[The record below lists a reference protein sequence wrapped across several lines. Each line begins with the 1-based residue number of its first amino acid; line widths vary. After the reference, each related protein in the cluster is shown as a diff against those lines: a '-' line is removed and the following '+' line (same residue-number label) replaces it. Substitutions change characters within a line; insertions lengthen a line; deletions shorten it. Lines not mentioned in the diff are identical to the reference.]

1 MKNLLLILTIFTLLS
16 CNKDENSTSGSSR
29 IAIKGTISGVHTKST
44 RSASTEELPLSTAK
58 KVLVFNS
65 NGYELFSINDSAF
78 QAKAFS
84 GTAPA
89 LAFLDQDNRFIGCL
103 NAGGINVLPLVSLK
117 DGENTIID
125 LSSLTLAGKL
135 VIPANNPIGDKI
147 DLNGDE
153 INWYKEL
160 GSYYESLSKNID
172 ADDDGVADFMNKKE
186 LHLSTIFGINCG
198 KWGLNDVQPQIPDT
212 NSFIV
217 DHTLRVE
224 GGKNFSPQNQTIIF
238 AGPAGSPY
246 SGISQSNYNI
256 CPNGNFISFFSQQGL
271 QSFKMGT
278 YTLTIDN
285 KNYTLKYSTVNSR
298 RFFILAEPTI
308 HTNSENKVVSVTVE
322 YRDMNQEPVNAE
334 NFVYQTMVQIDGNSR
349 ICEMGKLWENP
360 ASKQNTE
367 KYTFTLP
374 NPVALSELRQIT
386 VSYLDL
392 IGNTYNQRFTK

>member
-1 MKNLLLILTIFTLLS
+1 MKHFLLILTIVSFLS

-44 RSASTEELPLSTAK
+44 RSSSTEELPLGTAK
-58 KVLVFNS
+58 KILVFNS

-89 LAFLDQDNRFIGCL
+89 LVFLDGDNRFIGCL
-103 NAGGINVLPLVSLK
+103 NAGGLNVLPLVSLK
-117 DGENTIID
+117 DGDNTIID

-147 DLNGDE
+147 DLNDVE
-153 INWYKEL
+153 VNWYREL
-160 GSYYESLSKNID
+160 GTYYESLSKNID
-172 ADDDGVADFMNKKE
+172 ADDDGVADFMHNKD
-186 LHLSTIFGINCG
+186 LRLSTIFSINCG

-212 NSFIV
+212 NNLIV
-217 DHTLRVE
+217 DYTLRVE
-224 GGKNFSPQNQTIIF
+224 GGNNFSPQNQSIQF
-238 AGPAGSPY
+238 SGPAGSPY

-256 CPNGNFISFFSQQGL
+256 CPNGNFISFFSQQGF
-271 QSFKMGT
+271 QSFKIGT

-285 KNYTLKYSTVNSR
+285 QNYTLNYSTVNSR

-322 YRDMNQEPVNAE
+322 YRDMNGEPVNAE

-349 ICEMGKLWENP
+349 ICEIGKLWENP
-360 ASKQNTE
+360 ASKRNTE
-367 KYTFTLP
+367 KYTFILP
-374 NPVALSELRQIT
+374 DPVALSELRQIT
-386 VSYLDL
+386 VCYLDL
-392 IGNTYNQRFTK
+392 IGNTYNQRFKE

>member
-1 MKNLLLILTIFTLLS
+1 MKHFLLILTIISFLS
-16 CNKDENSTSGSSR
+16 CSKNDNSTSGSSR
-29 IAIKGTISGVHTKST
+29 IAIKGTISGVQTKST
-44 RSASTEELPLSTAK
+44 RSSSAGELPLTSAK
-58 KVLVFNS
+58 KILVFNS

-103 NAGGINVLPLVSLK
+103 NAGGLNVLPLVSLK
-117 DGENTIID
+117 DGDNTVID

-147 DLNGDE
+147 DLNDVE

-160 GSYYESLSKNID
+160 GAYYESLSKNID
-172 ADDDGVADFMNKKE
+172 ADDNGVADYMNNKD
-186 LHLSTIFGINCG
+186 LRLSTIFSINCG
-198 KWGLNDVQPQIPDT
+198 KWGLNDVQPQILDT
-212 NSFIV
+212 NNFIV
-217 DHTLRVE
+217 GYTLRVE
-224 GGKNFSPQNQTIIF
+224 GGNNFSPQNQSIIF

-256 CPNGNFISFFSQQGL
+256 CPNGNFISFFSQQGF
-271 QSFKMGT
+271 QSFKIGT

-285 KNYTLKYSTVNSR
+285 QNYTLNYSTVNSR

-308 HTNSENKVVSVTVE
+308 HTDSENKVVSVTVE
-322 YRDMNQEPVNAE
+322 YRDMNGEPVNAE

-349 ICEMGKLWENP
+349 ICEIGKLWENP
-360 ASKQNTE
+360 ASKQHTE

-374 NPVALSELRQIT
+374 DPVALSELKQIT

-392 IGNTYNQRFTK
+392 IGNSYNLRFWQ